1 MKSDVNRILITLV
14 CLSGCISAS
23 LAQIWVEGTS
33 QPTARIT
40 ISSPVEEIVESVS
53 VEEGDLVEKGATLA
67 TLFSTK
73 EQLEVKRLGLM
84 IDKASE
90 SAKTARE
97 LYDKKIQKKSEL
109 LEKEAELKR
118 LVIEREIAQL
128 AVDQR
133 SIKAP
138 VAGTVVYRLK
148 DPGEAVERV
157 EPVFEIIDASRMKL
171 VFFLSTK
178 HLPILKKG
186 MVAPVIFPELP
197 ELPEIQE
204 RKASLVF
211 IDPQLDSRSGLFR
224 VRFDFDNSELKIKP
238 GLRVRVKLPEMEGN
252 E

>member
-1 MKSDVNRILITLV
+1 MKRIVNQILVILV
-14 CLSGCISAS
+14 CLSGCISPS
-23 LAQIWVEGTS
+23 LAQVWIEGTT
-33 QPTARIT
+33 QPAARIT
-40 ISSPVEEIVESVS
+40 ISSPVEEIVESVA
-53 VEEGDLVEKGATLA
+53 VQEGDIVEKGGTLA
-67 TLFSTK
+67 TLFSSK

-90 SAKTARE
+90 NARTSRE

-118 LVIEREIAQL
+118 LLIEREIAQL

-178 HLPILKKG
+178 HLQILKKG

-197 ELPEIQE
+197 EIKE
-204 RKASLVF
+204 RKAKLVF

-238 GLRVRVKLPEMEGN
+238 GLRVKVMLPEMEDQK
-252 E
+252 

>member
-1 MKSDVNRILITLV
+1 MKRIVNRILVILIF
-14 CLSGCISAS
+14 LAGCISPS
-23 LAQIWVEGTS
+23 LAQVWIEGTS
-33 QPTARIT
+33 QPAARIT
-40 ISSPVEEIVESVS
+40 VSSPVEEIVESVA
-53 VEEGDLVEKGATLA
+53 VQEGDIVEKGGTLA
-67 TLFSTK
+67 TLFSSK

-90 SAKTARE
+90 NARTSRE

-118 LVIEREIAQL
+118 LLVEREIAQL

-197 ELPEIQE
+197 EIQE
-204 RKASLVF
+204 RKAKLVF

-238 GLRVRVKLPEMEGN
+238 GLRVKVELPEMEGD

>member
-1 MKSDVNRILITLV
+1 MTRILPILGSFV
-14 CLSGCISAS
+14 GCISLS
-23 LAQIWVEGTS
+23 LADVWVEGTS
-33 QPTARIT
+33 QPAERIT

-53 VEEGDLVEKGATLA
+53 VEEGDIVAKGATLA
-67 TLFSTK
+67 TLFSTR
-73 EQLEVKRLGLM
+73 EQLEVKRLGFM
-84 IDKASE
+84 IAKATE
-90 SAKTARE
+90 DVRTARE
-97 LYDKKIQKKSEL
+97 LFAKKIQKKSEL

-118 LVIEREIAQL
+118 LEVEQEMAQF

-138 VAGTVVYRLK
+138 VGGTVVYRLK
-148 DPGEAVERV
+148 DPGEAIGRV
-157 EPVFEIIDASRMKL
+157 EPLFEIIDASRMKL

-186 MVAPVIFPELP
+186 MEAKILFPELP
-197 ELPEIQE
+197 KIEGQMATL
-204 RKASLVF
+204 AF

-238 GLRVRVKLPEMEGN
+238 GLRVKVELPEVESA